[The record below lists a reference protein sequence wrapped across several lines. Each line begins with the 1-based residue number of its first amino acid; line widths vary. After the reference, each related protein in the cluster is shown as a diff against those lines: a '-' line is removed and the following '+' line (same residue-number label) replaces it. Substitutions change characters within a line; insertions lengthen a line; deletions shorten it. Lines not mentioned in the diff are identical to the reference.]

1 MSRNDAIL
9 YSGASSASFA
19 EPKLDIRKEIKD
31 EKKKEKQIL
40 TPASEIIMA
49 ELDKE
54 IAKLAVRD
62 HAVVKALIASGI
74 PNALEI
80 DELSNAMASD
90 KLTAVKNRLASIMRV
105 K

>member
-1 MSRNDAIL
+1 ML

-19 EPKLDIRKEIKD
+19 EPKPDIRSDIKRAKSED
-31 EKKKEKQIL
+31 KKAL
-40 TPASEIIMA
+40 SPASEIIMA
-49 ELDKE
+49 ELQKE
-54 IAKLAVRD
+54 INKLAVRD
-62 HAVVKALIASGI
+62 HAIVKSLIASGI

-90 KLTAVKNRLASIMRV
+90 KLIAIKNRIASILRA